1 MAIGDTVQAGL
12 GRMDFS
18 AFQRAGEAQARAN
31 QAFGNAIGGVVEK
44 YYQKKKEK
52 QEREQRERAYREAG
66 LNAEEA
72 KAASGDKEL
81 GGLLIN
87 KMVADRNYQL
97 RKEEFV
103 RQQAMLDEDKQ
114 ATDRFITKVYSQA
127 PTGKLNEAGQDEL
140 ERGSL
145 FLPPGPEAQE
155 KFRDELLQDPNLQ
168 QTEPVMGMSGNR
180 FIQQF
185 AGESP
190 AVKNLALNFM
200 QSRQKDAPT
209 ISRVVNMEDGQGGF
223 VQVGVDSAG
232 NPIRSFGPPKP
243 SGMYRT
249 PEEARKE
256 EILVGRTKDAMES
269 VKSYVEGSNLA
280 IKQAEQANLALRN
293 LPDTTGGITS
303 FVNDMKVLAESVGID
318 LPEEYTKDMKDIGV
332 FRQLTG
338 QFLFNAMSNTKGSI
352 TEREMGLFRQIS
364 PDIDNS
370 KAANEAMLELYVK
383 AGERAKGRRKL
394 VRELQEKDVDPREIE
409 RAIEKFDEENS
420 LIDDIQ
426 ALAPQSTQQSFR
438 TQQGEVKGEVVG
450 VKPDGSK
457 LIKVN
462 GKIFVQPAQ

>member
-31 QAFGNAIGGVVEK
+31 QAFGDAIGGVVEK
-44 YYQKKKEK
+44 YYQKKQEK

-97 RKEEFV
+97 RKEEFD
-103 RQQAMLDEDKQ
+103 RQRAMLDEQ
-114 ATDRFITKVYSQA
+114 NAFIDTLYSES
-127 PTGKLNEAGQDEL
+127 PTGELNKAGEQEV
-140 ERGSL
+140 EN
-145 FLPPGPEAQE
+145 FKAFAAPEDPRINPFIEQTLQNPQFQE
-155 KFRDELLQDPNLQ
+155 
-168 QTEPVMGMSGNR
+168 TAPVMSLTGNR
-180 FIQQF
+180 FMEQF
-185 AGESP
+185 KTPGSRR
-190 AVKNLALNFM
+190 LAYNYL

-223 VQVGVDSAG
+223 VQVGVDNAG

-370 KAANEAMLELYVK
+370 KAANKAMLELYVK

-394 VRELQEKDVDPREIE
+394 IRELQKKDVDPREIE

-426 ALAPQSTQQSFR
+426 ALAPQSEQQTFR
-438 TQQGEVKGEVVG
+438 IGQKQVEGEVVG
-450 VKPDGSK
+450 KKPDGS
-457 LIKVN
+457 LIVKTKD